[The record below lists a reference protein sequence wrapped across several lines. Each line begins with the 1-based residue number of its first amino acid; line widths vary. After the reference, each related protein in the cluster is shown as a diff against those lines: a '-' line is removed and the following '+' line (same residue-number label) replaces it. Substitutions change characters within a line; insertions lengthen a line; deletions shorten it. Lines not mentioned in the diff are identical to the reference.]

1 MHDAAGVQVPP
12 NSYRNRRCDVPRRV
26 LASVFACRRWTT
38 NPTFTVTGKPGWRPP
53 PHPEPRLPRRCGPHP
68 TRSTPPTSKA
78 KATRSTHP
86 TSKAKTLLIKSVI
99 TDQDTPGYT
108 VDPVVITKVEE
119 LASQTHHGAAH
130 VNRWQRVL
138 VAFGVL
144 DAAGVQGGAITVAE
158 AQENANRYSSP
169 VWNLVVTELTNLQA
183 SQ

>member
-1 MHDAAGVQVPP
+1 M
-12 NSYRNRRCDVPRRV
+12 
-26 LASVFACRRWTT
+26 
-38 NPTFTVTGKPGWRPP
+38 
-53 PHPEPRLPRRCGPHP
+53 
-68 TRSTPPTSKA
+68 
-78 KATRSTHP
+78 
-86 TSKAKTLLIKSVI
+86 IKSVI

-144 DAAGVQGGAITVAE
+144 HAAGVQGGAITVAE

-169 VWNLVVTELTNLQA
+169 GVEPGRHRTHQPPGLPVTPTFRLRSGRFAPL
-183 SQ
+183 